1 MNEHNKSENCWD
13 YLVEKMKM
21 KYIKSG
27 RRVKKAQA
35 TMTKRTSITVEQKLR
50 WHSTIDSGIEEL
62 VQLNEP
68 RDEFKRLMDHFI
80 GNLDE
85 SCLMSSDGAIK
96 VIASAPKKKT
106 EKGTDDTR

>member
-1 MNEHNKSENCWD
+1 M
-13 YLVEKMKM
+13 V
-21 KYIKSG
+21 
-27 RRVKKAQA
+27 R
-35 TMTKRTSITVEQKLR
+35 
-50 WHSTIDSGIEEL
+50 
-62 VQLNEP
+62 LNEP